1 MLLNI
6 NKFNSENRE
15 IRNGKPNRIYLVF
28 LNNNFHVGY
37 GGRRGRDVLVVGF
50 TTTYAISAYHH

>member
-15 IRNGKPNRIYLVF
+15 IRNGKPNR
-28 LNNNFHVGY
+28 
-37 GGRRGRDVLVVGF
+37 
-50 TTTYAISAYHH
+50 AIKHYQEKTVIDH